1 MATGYDYGDFV
12 KFMYQQGFYIISY
25 SISLMSEEVSCI
37 DNKII
42 ISPRMS
48 NDEKYIYVFTG
59 IMQKQRMIGEPTR
72 FTISYLEDSEG
83 NEFRDNDNI
92 MISIL
97 RTNSTPADLYTRSYS
112 QWKFGVIFDNGIH
125 LDEDKYLL
133 FQTLKNIR
141 KFDIDITNVDLF
153 TLKPKKEREI
163 ENMMWLD

>member
-12 KFMYQQGFYIISY
+12 KLMYQQGFYIISY
-25 SISLMSEEVSCI
+25 SINLTSEEVSCI

-42 ISPRMS
+42 ISPRIS
-48 NDEKYIYVFTG
+48 NDEKRIYVFTG

-97 RTNSTPADLYTRSYS
+97 RTNSTPSDLYTRSYS

-153 TLKPKKEREI
+153 TFKLKKEREI